1 MRVEAWRTTAG
12 PITGVTGYT
21 YCTLPLRVGQ
31 GADEPVEAI
40 LVDRETFAVLGV
52 APAFGRLP
60 SADEVRSG
68 APVAVLR
75 HKTWISRFGGDAHVV
90 GRTFDLG
97 DATYTVI
104 GVMPP
109 GFFFPT
115 EQGGDLWV
123 PVTSEARSWPSFYAL
138 ARLAPGASVEE
149 ASDFLE
155 RVARR
160 LGEEEPPEAALG
172 ARAVL
177 HLDNVVSNVKGGI
190 ELLFGTALLVVLVAC
205 VNLGN
210 LFLGRAAGRREELL
224 STASSPDATTGR
236 LTFTTPASSS
246 PSTGS
251 SSRTSFS
258 VACSGTSATTDYS
271 TNSTPSP
278 CSPGRDPVGSASTL
292 PCASSVTIVPA
303 SSASCATVPARP
315 SPSSASTP
323 SPALPPGLSRRVP
336 AVSVSQTRAPTE
348 GGPDGRTEIVL
359 SPLQLL
365 ERLVALPLAS
375 ASRDEPPRP
384 ASSARIRWS
393 LLLARIYEV
402 LPVLCPACGG
412 SMKIL
417 AFLTDPPVVSAILLH
432 LDLPHRPPPL
442 APARDPP
449 QRAFLIDQTPSF
461 DPTEPEPAPDVQ
473 FDQSQPHDFND

>member
-1 MRVEAWRTTAG
+1 MDLKIALRSLLRRPGFAGVAVATLALGIGASTLLFSVVNGVLLVPLPYHEPEELVTVFYQTSDEWRTSANDALRRWWDVQTTTLMRVEAWRTTAG

-97 DATYTVI
+97 DVTYTVI

-251 SSRTSFS
+251 GSRTSFS
-258 VACSGTSATTDYS
+258 VACSGTSAHTGCS
-271 TNSTPSP
+271 TSSTPST

-292 PCASSVTIVPA
+292 PSASSVT
-303 SSASCATVPARP
+303 TVPA
-315 SPSSASTP
+315 SSASTP
-323 SPALPPGLSRRVP
+323 SPALPPWPLPTRGRR
-336 AVSVSQTRAPTE
+336 
-348 GGPDGRTEIVL
+348 
-359 SPLQLL
+359 
-365 ERLVALPLAS
+365 
-375 ASRDEPPRP
+375 
-384 ASSARIRWS
+384 
-393 LLLARIYEV
+393 
-402 LPVLCPACGG
+402 
-412 SMKIL
+412 SM
-417 AFLTDPPVVSAILLH
+417 AI
-432 LDLPHRPPPL
+432 
-442 APARDPP
+442 P
-449 QRAFLIDQTPSF
+449 QAW
-461 DPTEPEPAPDVQ
+461 
-473 FDQSQPHDFND
+473 